1 MAKPPAVTNA
11 ADPKQVRRAAQ
22 AERRAE
28 IERRADLREVLRSRS
43 GRRFLWTLLSEC
55 GLFESSFSSDL
66 ALMAHKEGE
75 RNVGLRLFADLNNV
89 DVGIYHQMAL
99 EAQQEAEA
107 EATVPNTKKE
117 PDHDD
122 SGE

>member
-1 MAKPPAVTNA
+1 MNKLPHVTNA

-22 AERRAE
+22 TVRRAE
-28 IERRADLREVLRSRS
+28 LERRADLREVLRTRP

-55 GLFESSFSSDL
+55 GLFESSFSLDL

-75 RNVGLRLFADLNNV
+75 RNVGLRLFAELNNV

-107 EATVPNTKKE
+107 EATVSNTKKE

-122 SGE
+122 GSE